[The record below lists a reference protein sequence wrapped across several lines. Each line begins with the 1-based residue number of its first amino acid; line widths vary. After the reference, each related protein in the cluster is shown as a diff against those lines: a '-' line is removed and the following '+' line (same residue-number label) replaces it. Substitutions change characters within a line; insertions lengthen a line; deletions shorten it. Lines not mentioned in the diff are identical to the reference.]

1 MTIEMIEKL
10 LPMLFGMTGPEATI
24 TAARAAADRLL
35 DLADAIDGK
44 PGDGLSSPI
53 PSLR

>member
-24 TAARAAADRLL
+24 AAARAAADRLL

-44 PGDGLSSPI
+44 TGDGSSSLI
-53 PSLR
+53 PTRR